1 MNLIKRSII
10 ICSVF
15 LVSACMGQTIEPVDY
30 TAFRDS
36 APRSVLVV
44 PVVNSTNEAEAADF
58 FLTTAPIPLAEKGYY
73 VFPVNMVKKSMESD
87 GLADAAMVHAADPT
101 RVGELFG
108 ADMILYVEIV
118 EWDAKY
124 VVLASG
130 VQVGFKYKLVDAKTG
145 EDLWHNSASY
155 FHDTSGNSGNIFA
168 DLLVTALTAAV
179 NNMRSDYTKLA
190 ATANNMAFI
199 TPKRG
204 LPAGPH
210 SPMFGKDIEQFPK
223 TGSGWNGGPREE
235 EAGK

>member
-1 MNLIKRSII
+1 MSIIKRTLA
-10 ICSVF
+10 ICSIF
-15 LVSACMGQTIEPVDY
+15 LVAACGAQTIEPLDY

-36 APRSVLVV
+36 APKSVLVL
-44 PVVNSTNEAEAADF
+44 PVVNSSNEAEAADF

-73 VFPVNMVKKSMESD
+73 VFPINMVKKSMEND
-87 GLADAAMVHAADPT
+87 GLADAAMVHAADPI

-145 EDLWHNSASY
+145 ADLWHNTASY
-155 FHDTSGNSGNIFA
+155 FHDTSGSTGNIFA
-168 DLLVTALTAAV
+168 DLIATALTAAV
-179 NNMRSDYTKLA
+179 NNMRSDYTNLA
-190 ATANNMAFI
+190 STANNMAFI

-210 SPMFGKDIEQFPK
+210 SPQFGLDLEAFPK
-223 TGSGWNGGPREE
+223 TGSGWKGEPREE
-235 EAGK
+235 SPK

>member
-1 MNLIKRSII
+1 MNILKLSIV
-10 ICSVF
+10 ICSFF
-15 LVSACMGQTIEPVDY
+15 LVAACSAQPIEPIDY

-36 APRSVLVV
+36 GPRSILVV
-44 PVVNSTNEAEAADF
+44 PVVNSSNEAEAADF

-73 VFPVNMVKKSMESD
+73 VFPINMVKKSMEND
-87 GLADAAMVHAADPT
+87 GLADAAMVHGADPI

-108 ADMILYVEIV
+108 ADMILYVEIL

-124 VVLASG
+124 IVLASG

-168 DLLVTALTAAV
+168 DLIITAISAAV

-190 ATANNMAFI
+190 VSANSMAFI
-199 TPKRG
+199 TPSRG

-210 SPMFGKDIEQFPK
+210 SPQFGLDTEAFPK
-223 TGSGWNGGPREE
+223 TGSGWKGEPRET
-235 EAGK
+235 GK